1 LAGSQHS
8 LYQSQRQESLVA
20 TLAISIVL
28 PPTGELETTGDGTSP
43 TQAQMDEEMKARRD
57 FIDTVS
63 PYLKSLPERS
73 PHRAGN
79 VSRVELLGRDVWS
92 ELNRY
97 LLLVTVD
104 IGDPGIEQELS
115 ALLPQGTQ
123 VSGLGDFN
131 SLQEWPEPP
140 SE

>member
-1 LAGSQHS
+1 
-8 LYQSQRQESLVA
+8 VA
-20 TLAISIVL
+20 TLAISIVF
-28 PPTGELETTGDGTSP
+28 PPTGELETTGHGTSP
-43 TQAQMDEEMKARRD
+43 TQAQMDEEMEARRN

-63 PYLKSLPERS
+63 PYLKSLPERP

-92 ELNRY
+92 QLNRY

-115 ALLPQGTQ
+115 AFLPQGTQ
-123 VSGLGDFN
+123 VSSLGDFD
-131 SLQEWPEPP
+131 SLQEWQEPP
-140 SE
+140 SK

>member
-1 LAGSQHS
+1 MARL
-8 LYQSQRQESLVA
+8 
-20 TLAISIVL
+20 TISIVL
-28 PPTGELETTGDGTSP
+28 PPTGELEKTGNGTSP
-43 TQAQMDEEMKARRD
+43 TQAQMDEEMKARSD
-57 FIDTVS
+57 FIDIVS

-79 VSRVELLGRDVWS
+79 VSFVELLGRDVWS
-92 ELNRY
+92 ELNHY

-104 IGDPGIEQELS
+104 IGDPGVEQELL

-131 SLQEWPEPP
+131 SLQVWPAPP
-140 SE
+140 SN

>member
-1 LAGSQHS
+1 
-8 LYQSQRQESLVA
+8 
-20 TLAISIVL
+20 LAISIVL

-43 TQAQMDEEMKARRD
+43 TQTQMDEEMEARRN

-63 PYLKSLPERS
+63 PYLKSLPERP

-92 ELNRY
+92 HLNRY

-115 ALLPQGTQ
+115 AFLPQGTQ
-123 VSGLGDFN
+123 VSSLGDFD

-140 SE
+140 LK

>member
-1 LAGSQHS
+1 
-8 LYQSQRQESLVA
+8 
-20 TLAISIVL
+20 
-28 PPTGELETTGDGTSP
+28 
-43 TQAQMDEEMKARRD
+43 MDEEMKARSD

-63 PYLKSLPERS
+63 PYLKSLPERP

-104 IGDPGIEQELS
+104 IGDPGIEQQLL

-123 VSGLGDFN
+123 VSGLGGFN
-131 SLQEWPEPP
+131 SLQEWPEAP
-140 SE
+140 SK